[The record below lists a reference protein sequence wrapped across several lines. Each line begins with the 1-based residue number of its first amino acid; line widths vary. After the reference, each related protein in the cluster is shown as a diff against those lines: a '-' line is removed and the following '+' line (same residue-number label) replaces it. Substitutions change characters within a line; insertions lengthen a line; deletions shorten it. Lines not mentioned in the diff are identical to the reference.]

1 MSRLGALGAVALA
14 VVAWS
19 IVSYQ
24 LYDAT
29 RVTEAAS
36 APVLGR
42 DDPCNVSVNLN
53 TGFDRHCDLEL
64 RLLPRGAPVSLRLDE
79 TWEGNVLTQSLA
91 AGTAVS
97 VKTRGAPPPTAA
109 RIAQLR
115 VLPAG
120 AQDHLAY
127 NVGNCPGL
135 ICGLHDVVVLGA
147 RPGGVEE
154 LLRVRLGRAGRFE
167 LTAGGLALVEP
178 YFPGAGAAQMALQVR
193 TYAWDGAA
201 YVQRGVELRPTPSPT
216 PSPR

>member
-1 MSRLGALGAVALA
+1 MRRLAGALAIGLAVAS
-14 VVAWS
+14 WS
-19 IVSYQ
+19 LVGWQ

-29 RVTEAAS
+29 RVSEAAS
-36 APVLGR
+36 APIFSR
-42 DDPCNVSVNLN
+42 DDPCNLSAPLG

-64 RLLPRGAPVSLRLDE
+64 RLLPRGATVAVKLDE
-79 TWEGNVLTQSLA
+79 TWEGNVLTQSLS
-91 AGTAVS
+91 AGPVVG
-97 VKTRGAPPPTAA
+97 VKTRGAPAQAAA

-127 NVGNCPGL
+127 NVGNCAGL
-135 ICGLHDVVVLGA
+135 ICGNHDVVVLGA
-147 RPGGVEE
+147 QRDGVGE
-154 LLRVRLGRAGRFE
+154 LLRVRLGRGGRFE
-167 LTAGGLALVEP
+167 LAAVLALVEP
-178 YFPGAGAAQMALQVR
+178 YTPSGATAQTALQVR